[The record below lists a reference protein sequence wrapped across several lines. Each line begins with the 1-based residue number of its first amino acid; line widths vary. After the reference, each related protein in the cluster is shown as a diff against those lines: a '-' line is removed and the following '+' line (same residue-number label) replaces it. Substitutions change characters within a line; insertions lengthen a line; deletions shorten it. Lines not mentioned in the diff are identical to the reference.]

1 MFRSREGQAQ
11 AITVVLLTGLT
22 VATASVVYVW
32 GQPILD
38 KRQAQNDL
46 DSVEQKTINLR
57 QEIQRVS
64 EAGEGGSGSVSFDLS
79 DSDYEV
85 QLLRVNEDADYID
98 IVVNS
103 GNAPY
108 PDGKWT
114 ILKPQNEDVIQ
125 NLSIGSGDY
134 AIKGEDSGSVLMA
147 KSRPS
152 SVRYRVEFRN
162 LYSEDASTPLEKV
175 DIQADGGS
183 VSGGGSEVSLR
194 NLGTREDLGDEGL
207 RISSGQ
213 RLDRSRTVVSVDL
226 R

>member
-1 MFRSREGQAQ
+1 MYHSHRGQAQ

-64 EAGEGGSGSVSFDLS
+64 EAGQGASGTVSFDLS
-79 DSDYEV
+79 DSEYEV
-85 QLLRVNEDADYID
+85 QLLQVNEGSDYID

-114 ILKPQNEDVIQ
+114 ILKPQNEKVIQ

-134 AIKGEDSGSVLMA
+134 ATKGEDSGSVLMA
-147 KSRPS
+147 KSRAS

-162 LYSEDASTPLEKV
+162 LHSKDSSTPLEKV
-175 DIQADGGS
+175 DIRADGGS
-183 VSGGGSEVSLR
+183 VSGGGSEVSLT
-194 NLGTREDLGDEGL
+194 NLGTREDRGDEGL

-213 RLDRSRTVVSVDL
+213 RLDRSRTVISVDL